1 MRRFFK
7 RLALAPQGLRY
18 KLLIA
23 FSLMSLIPLLILVYV
38 VSNYINV
45 FEDPSIT
52 SLSIIVI
59 ISVGIAWLGLLLAKN
74 IVEPIIDL
82 SIEAKII
89 ASGDFD
95 RKITTQ
101 TRDDEIGDLG
111 GSINLLVKRIK
122 DNIGELKDYGE
133 RTREINLE
141 IQKKMVTLY
150 DVLQVSDLIAASADL
165 EKVLDV
171 VLDKL
176 SNFYARGFAI
186 TYLLG
191 EKADEFVM
199 RGFDNVHDNTLI
211 NTTIK
216 LGEDFLGTIARRKK
230 TVIIDSSTP
239 RSSAEYAF
247 KSKHKLVNA
256 VIMPIYTGKEIRG
269 LLMCG
274 NYIKE
279 FTYTNEDIDILNV
292 FAKHLSIA
300 FENNMLTRKA
310 DKLTT
315 RDDLTGLY
323 NENHISL
330 CLNEEIE
337 RAVMYQRPCSL
348 ILIDIDNFKEHAT
361 ANGQLGAEAILK
373 EIANLLKR
381 TIAEPIDKAGRIG
394 DDKFAVILPEK
405 NKKRAID
412 IAEQLR
418 KAIEV
423 LKIEGLKHDRLTAS
437 MGVSENPLDGSSA
450 AQLLEKATSFIKKAK
465 SQEKNKV
472 IS

>member
-1 MRRFFK
+1 
-7 RLALAPQGLRY
+7 
-18 KLLIA
+18 
-23 FSLMSLIPLLILVYV
+23 SLMSLIPLLILVYV

-45 FEDPSIT
+45 FEDPSI
-52 SLSIIVI
+52 SSISILVI
-59 ISVGIAWLGLLLAKN
+59 LSVGIAWLGLLLAKN

-82 SIEAKII
+82 SIEAKLI

-95 RKITTQ
+95 RKITMQ
-101 TRDDEIGDLG
+101 SRDDEIGDLG

-186 TYLLG
+186 TYLSG

-211 NTTIK
+211 NTSVK
-216 LGEDFLGTIARRKK
+216 LGEDFLGTTARRKK

-256 VIMPIYTGKEIRG
+256 VIMPIYTGKEI
-269 LLMCG
+269 
-274 NYIKE
+274 
-279 FTYTNEDIDILNV
+279 
-292 FAKHLSIA
+292 
-300 FENNMLTRKA
+300 
-310 DKLTT
+310 
-315 RDDLTGLY
+315 
-323 NENHISL
+323 
-330 CLNEEIE
+330 
-337 RAVMYQRPCSL
+337 
-348 ILIDIDNFKEHAT
+348 
-361 ANGQLGAEAILK
+361 
-373 EIANLLKR
+373 
-381 TIAEPIDKAGRIG
+381 
-394 DDKFAVILPEK
+394 
-405 NKKRAID
+405 
-412 IAEQLR
+412 
-418 KAIEV
+418 
-423 LKIEGLKHDRLTAS
+423 
-437 MGVSENPLDGSSA
+437 
-450 AQLLEKATSFIKKAK
+450 
-465 SQEKNKV
+465 
-472 IS
+472 